1 MRQFLRLTWKEARE
15 LLRPRYILPILF
27 VPLMFVAM
35 GQGIGGI
42 EDELAQQPTIGVVNN
57 DTGGHGATVV
67 ETLEAGGNLTYS
79 GTAVPAPEALNRTR
93 EGGGEALVVIPS
105 DFSERI
111 EAGQQPGEVHLYAI
125 VESVGITGIASPGK
139 VQGLLSG
146 AGQRI
151 TLNVTGAP
159 PSHLAPINTS
169 YTTFVK
175 GTRLNAAPSALSSAL
190 SSQFIFIPVVIM
202 VVIIFSGQMVMNSMG
217 IEKENKT
224 LETLLTMP
232 VTRRTIVGA
241 KLVGSASIGLLAAAV
256 MSVSLFYYQSSLSFG
271 DGGGGASLAAF
282 SLGGLDFLLVGASLF
297 FSVLI
302 ALALALCL
310 GIFAGDRQGAQIL
323 LFPLMILAGGPA
335 FATMFLDVTALSLP
349 LQSVL
354 LAIPFTH
361 PALAPKQLMFGG
373 PGIVVAGIVYQAI
386 VAALTIG
393 FAVYLFNSDRV
404 VTGNAGRLGRWLQS
418 MQR

>member
-15 LLRPRYILPILF
+15 LLRPRYIIPILI

-42 EDELAQQPTIGVVNN
+42 EEELAQKPTLGVVNN
-57 DTGGHGATVV
+57 DSGQYGTTVV
-67 ETLEAGGNLTYS
+67 ETFEREANLTYS
-79 GTAVPAPEALNRTR
+79 GENANPEQALDRTR
-93 EGGGEALVVIPS
+93 EGGGESLVVLPANFTEQI
-105 DFSERI
+105 R
-111 EAGQQPGEVHLYAI
+111 AGDRPGTVHVYSV
-125 VESVGITGIASPGK
+125 VESVGITGIAASGK
-139 VQGLLSG
+139 VQSLLSA
-146 AGQRI
+146 AGQGI
-151 TLNVTGAP
+151 TVDVTGAT
-159 PSHLAPINTS
+159 PSQLSPI
-169 YTTFVK
+169 TTTHTAFVK
-175 GTRLNAAPSALSSAL
+175 GQRMEQSPSVLSEALST
-190 SSQFIFIPVVIM
+190 QFIFIPVVIM

-232 VTRRTIVGA
+232 VKRRTIVAA
-241 KLVGSASIGLLAAAV
+241 KLVGSASIGLLAAAI
-256 MSVSLFYYQSSLSFG
+256 MSVSLFYYQSSFGFG
-271 DGGGGASLAAF
+271 DGGSDALAAF
-282 SLGGLDFLLVGASLF
+282 SLGGVDYVLIGASLF

-302 ALALALCL
+302 ALALSLCL

-323 LFPLMILAGGPA
+323 LFPLMLLAGGPA
-335 FATMFLDVTALSLP
+335 FATMFLDVTALSMP
-349 LQSVL
+349 FQAVL

-361 PALAPKQLMFGG
+361 PALAPKELMFGG
-373 PGIVVAGIVYQAI
+373 PGLVVAGIVYQAI

-404 VTGNAGRLGRWLQS
+404 VTGNAGRLGKWLTS

>member
-1 MRQFLRLTWKEARE
+1 MRAFLRLTWKEARE
-15 LLRPRYILPILF
+15 LLRPRYIIPILF

-42 EDELAQQPTIGVVNN
+42 EDELSQQPTVGIVNN
-57 DTGGHGATVV
+57 DTGQYGASVV
-67 ETLEAGGNLTYS
+67 ATFRANANLTYS
-79 GTAVPAPEALNRTR
+79 GTNVSASTALNRTKA
-93 EGGGEALVVIPS
+93 GGGEALVVIP
-105 DFSERI
+105 DGFTERI
-111 EAGQQPGEVHLYAI
+111 RGGEGPGGVHLYAVVDSI
-125 VESVGITGIASPGK
+125 GISGLASPGK
-139 VQGLLSG
+139 VQSVLSR
-146 AGQRI
+146 AGQGI
-151 TLNVTGAP
+151 TLDVTGAA
-159 PSHLAPINTS
+159 PSHLAPIETT

-175 GTRLNAAPSALSSAL
+175 GQRIDEPPSVLSEAMT
-190 SSQFIFIPVVIM
+190 SQFIFIPVVIM

-232 VTRRTIVGA
+232 VKRRTIVAA

-256 MSVSLFYYQSSLSFG
+256 MSGSLFYYQSSLSVG
-271 DGGGGASLAAF
+271 DGGGGAGLEAF
-282 SLGGLDFLLVGASLF
+282 SLGGLDFVLVGASLF

-302 ALALALCL
+302 ALALALCM

-335 FATMFLDVTALSLP
+335 FATMFVDVTTLSMP
-349 LQSVL
+349 VQTIL

-361 PALAPKQLMFGG
+361 PALAPKELMFGSTG
-373 PGIVVAGIVYQAI
+373 LVVGGIVYQAI
-386 VAALTIG
+386 IAAATIA
-393 FAVYLFNSDRV
+393 FAIYLFNSDRV
-404 VTGNAGRLGRWLQS
+404 VTGNAGRIGRWLTS

>member
-15 LLRPRYILPILF
+15 LLRPRYIIPILF
-27 VPLMFVAM
+27 VPLMFVAL
-35 GQGIGGI
+35 GSGIGGI
-42 EDELAQQPTIGVVNN
+42 EDDLSQQPTVGIVNN
-57 DTGGHGATVV
+57 DTGAYGETVARTVQQGANVTY
-67 ETLEAGGNLTYS
+67 AGEGVSSDL
-79 GTAVPAPEALNRTR
+79 ALNRTR
-93 EGGGEALVVIPS
+93 AGGGSAVVVVP
-105 DFSERI
+105 DGFTERI
-111 EAGQQPGEVHLYAI
+111 RAGAEPGEVHLYAI
-125 VESVGITGIASPGK
+125 VDSVGLSGIASPGK
-139 VQGLLSG
+139 VQSLLSV
-146 AGQRI
+146 AGRQI

-159 PSHLAPINTS
+159 PSHLEPVNTS
-169 YTTFVK
+169 FTTFVK
-175 GTRLNAAPSALSSAL
+175 GTRLDAAPSALSGSL
-190 SSQFIFIPVVIM
+190 TSQFIFIPVVIM

-232 VTRRTIVGA
+232 VNRRTIVAA

-256 MSVSLFYYQSSLSFG
+256 MSASLFYYQSSFG
-271 DGGGGASLAAF
+271 FGEGSGAAGLAAF
-282 SLGGLDFLLVGASLF
+282 SLGGLDYLLIGASLF

-335 FATMFLDVTALSLP
+335 FATMFLDVTTLSMP
-349 LQSVL
+349 LQGIL

-361 PALAPKQLMFGG
+361 PALAPKELLFGG
-373 PGIVVAGIVYQAI
+373 SGLVVAGIVYQAV
-386 VAALTIG
+386 VAAATIA
-393 FAVYLFNSDRV
+393 FAVHLFNSDRV
-404 VTGNAGRLGRWLQS
+404 VTGNAGRVGRWLES